1 MISTKEMLTEVRA
14 EIARLQKLEQALI
27 EAAGGGQ
34 GPAKSRISPEGAA
47 VIAAAARLRH
57 ARKSG
62 DKAAIRRFEKEVTRA
77 KAAAK
82 KAKA

>member
-1 MISTKEMLTEVRA
+1 MISTAEMLQEVRQ
-14 EIARLQKLEQALI
+14 EIERLRRLEQALI
-27 EAAGGGQ
+27 EAAGGQ
-34 GPAKSRISPEGAA
+34 TPTKSRISPEGAA

-62 DKAAIRRFEKEVTRA
+62 DKVAVRRLEKEVARA